1 MIEVE
6 FTTQIRI
13 PGKHGFERK
22 FSSNDGWAIVR
33 INEMAI
39 ELTKGPLKFEVHG
52 IPYTF
57 LVVHE
62 PQAADPP
69 KLVEVPKPAPK
80 PVPMAKKGGK

>member
-22 FSSNDGWAIVR
+22 FSSEQGWTIETFGERVKLVKDGASFTVQ
-33 INEMAI
+33 
-39 ELTKGPLKFEVHG
+39 GV
-52 IPYTF
+52 PYT
-57 LVVHE
+57 LLE
-62 PQAADPP
+62 KADPP

-80 PVPMAKKGGK
+80 LVPAKKGGK